1 MMAIHSKSNC
11 LGRIR
16 QTRFVWIMAAML
28 LCMTGMVHAEIYKWT
43 DEQGRTHFGDV
54 ENERYNAE
62 AVTVEVNSYESV
74 TYSFLGKAIPGSEKV
89 QMFSTETCVY
99 CKKAKNYFKSKG
111 IAFVEYDIEKD
122 AAAKRRYDALGG
134 KGVPVILV
142 GTKRMNGFSVS
153 GFERIYP

>member
-1 MMAIHSKSNC
+1 
-11 LGRIR
+11 
-16 QTRFVWIMAAML
+16 MAAML

-142 GTKRMNGFSVS
+142 GTKRMNGFSVA